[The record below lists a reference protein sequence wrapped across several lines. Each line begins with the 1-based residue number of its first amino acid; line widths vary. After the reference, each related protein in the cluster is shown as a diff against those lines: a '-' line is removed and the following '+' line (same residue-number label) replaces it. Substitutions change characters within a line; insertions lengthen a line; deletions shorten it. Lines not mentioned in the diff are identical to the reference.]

1 MDEYKSMNYDFQPEE
16 EPTEPIAKQPAEPA
30 AEEPAQKTENYYQP
44 FDPERFRQQ
53 ETQQRTYYYPP
64 SPPPKNQ
71 KKDRTAL
78 KLTAL
83 VAAVAIV
90 ASIGGVLL
98 TKAID
103 GIKKP
108 ADDLAENPAAQMQ
121 QEQKPEEKPAEKPEA
136 APSRPESEPQYE
148 VKEHQLPETLGS
160 YNTGK
165 SLSTVEVYELT
176 VNSVVGIRTEATSN
190 VFGQEAVSASAGSGF
205 ILSKDGYVIT
215 NAHVVSGA
223 ETIWVDMFSGESY
236 NAELVGS
243 DSSFDIAVLKVEAEN
258 LQPVSVGDSSKLKVG
273 EGVVAIGNPLGEL
286 TFTMTNGILSALD
299 REINLDGNPQN
310 MLQTNAAINSGN
322 SGGPLFDMD
331 GNVIGVTSAKYSG
344 SSTSGASIEGLGFAI
359 PINTALKVAY
369 DLAEYGYVRGQSY
382 LGIIVSTL
390 DSQTAKYY
398 SLPVGPRVEQVS
410 EGSCAETAG
419 LQVGDIIIEFNG
431 VKTETHPELL
441 TALKKTQAGDT
452 VNVKIYRAGAELELT
467 VTLDEKPREEEVEA
481 QEDAFRQQPQQGEEE
496 PEVRTE
502 PVPDGEEDDSY
513 YYGFPFDFGF
523 GN

>member
-1 MDEYKSMNYDFQPEE
+1 MDEYNSMNYDFQPEE
-16 EPTEPIAKQPAEPA
+16 EPTEPIAEQPAEPA
-30 AEEPAQKTENYYQP
+30 AEEPAQKTEGYYQP

-64 SPPPKNQ
+64 SPPPKKQ

-83 VAAVAIV
+83 IAAVAIV

-108 ADDLAENPAAQMQ
+108 ADDPAENPAAQIQ
-121 QEQKPEEKPAEKPEA
+121 QEQQNQQEPQEE
-136 APSRPESEPQYE
+136 PSKPQYE
-148 VKEHQLPETLGS
+148 TEKHQLPEKLGS
-160 YNTGK
+160 YDTGK
-165 SLSTVEVYELT
+165 SLTTVEVYELT
-176 VNSVVGIRTEATSN
+176 VNSVVGIRTEATVN

-205 ILSKDGYVIT
+205 ILSEDGYVIT

-223 ETIWVDMFSGESY
+223 ETIWVDMFSEESY
-236 NAELVGS
+236 KAELVGA
-243 DSSFDIAVLKVEAEN
+243 DSSFDIAVLKIEAEG

-299 REINLDGNPQN
+299 REINTDGNPQN

-382 LGIIVSTL
+382 LGIMVSTL
-390 DSQTAKYY
+390 DSQTAEYY
-398 SLPVGPRVEQVS
+398 SLPVGPRVEQIN
-410 EGSCAETAG
+410 EGSCAEKAG

-431 VKTETHPELL
+431 TKTETHPELL
-441 TALKKTQAGDT
+441 SALKKTQAGDT
-452 VNVKIYRAGAELELT
+452 VKMTVYRSGAEVELT
-467 VTLDEKPREEEVEA
+467 VTLDERPREEEVEA
-481 QEDAFRQQPQQGEEE
+481 QEDAFQQQPQQREEKQPDAWSE
-496 PEVRTE
+496 I
-502 PVPDGEEDDSY
+502 VPDDGEEDGSY
-513 YYGFPFDFGF
+513 YFEFPFGF